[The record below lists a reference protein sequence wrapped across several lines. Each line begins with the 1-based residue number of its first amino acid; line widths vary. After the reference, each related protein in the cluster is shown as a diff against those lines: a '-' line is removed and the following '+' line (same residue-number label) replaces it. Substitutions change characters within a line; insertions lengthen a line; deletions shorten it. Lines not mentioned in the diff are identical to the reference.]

1 MNPINHKNTPI
12 YFEKEGFVN
21 LTTFIKENSLSTI
34 FILVDEN
41 TKKYCLPIMQRY
53 VDFSFQI
60 IEIKSGEIYKNIHTS
75 VNLWEE
81 LTKKGADRNSL
92 LINLGGGVIT
102 DMGGFVA
109 ASFKRGISF
118 INIPTSLLGM
128 VDAAI
133 GGKTGID
140 FKDLKNQIGLFT
152 HPEMLVVVPQFIKT
166 LNQREILSGL
176 AEIIKYG
183 LINDVSIWNTV
194 KDKRFEIKKIPT
206 DIILKSIAIKEKIVA
221 QDPLEKGIRK
231 ILNFGHTLGHAVET
245 YYFSKN
251 AEEQLLHGEAIAI
264 GMILALSLSN
274 QLTGLSK
281 SKLQAISQTIKNL
294 YQHQI
299 PLRVKKEEI
308 PAILELLK
316 HDKKNKDGIVNF
328 ILLTDIG
335 KPLYNQQVSNEQMLK
350 AFDFYN
356 GLGV

>member
-1 MNPINHKNTPI
+1 MTTSNPKNIPI
-12 YFEKEGFVN
+12 YFEKEGFAKLN
-21 LTTFIKENSLSTI
+21 IFIKENTLSKI
-34 FILVDEN
+34 FVLVDEN
-41 TKKYCLPIMQRY
+41 TKKDCLPFLQKY

-60 IEIKSGEIYKNIHTS
+60 LKIKSGETHKNIQILAY
-75 VNLWEE
+75 LWEE

-109 ASFKRGISF
+109 ATFKRGISF

-140 FKDLKNQIGLFT
+140 FLNLKNQIGLFT
-152 HPEMLVVVPQFIKT
+152 HPKMLVVNPRFINT
-166 LNQREILSGL
+166 LNQREVLSGL

-183 LINDVSIWNTV
+183 LIDDISIWNSI
-194 KDKRFEIKKIPT
+194 KEKRFNVKKIPS
-206 DIILKSIAIKEKIVA
+206 DIILKSIAIKERIVA
-221 QDPLEKGIRK
+221 RDPLEKGIRK

-251 AEEQLLHGEAIAI
+251 RNEQLLHGEAVAV

-281 SKLQAISQTIKNL
+281 LQSQTISQRIKHL

-299 PLRVKKEEI
+299 PLKIKKNEI
-308 PAILELLK
+308 PAILKLLK
-316 HDKKNKDGIVNF
+316 HDKKNEAGIVNF
-328 ILLTDIG
+328 ILLADIG
-335 KPLYNQQVSNEQMLK
+335 KPLYNQQVSKEQLLS

-356 GLGV
+356 NL